1 SCVGVGSG
9 VGVGSS
15 VSLGVSDGVEVAEVS
30 GVVRDGEGLVWVFS
44 VLGDDGSSSLPI
56 VNPPIAVETTQIK
69 MPRPPVMM
77 PVILIPLDC
86 SFRSA
91 TTPKTTA
98 TVPMTRLPIGTGLR
112 SSARIPVTSEAMARP
127 LGTFGLVDGGM
138 TSGGGGGESIPGS
151 RCAPLKLEQ
160 YNYRTLAQAALSEEA
175 LLDPLPSTR
184 LNQKALAPCQ

>member
-1 SCVGVGSG
+1 
-9 VGVGSS
+9 
-15 VSLGVSDGVEVAEVS
+15 
-30 GVVRDGEGLVWVFS
+30 LVWVFS

-56 VNPPIAVETTQIK
+56 VNPSIAVETTQIK

-138 TSGGGGGESIPGS
+138 TSGGGGGGGGKYPWVTVCS
-151 RCAPLKLEQ
+151 
-160 YNYRTLAQAALSEEA
+160 TQA
-175 LLDPLPSTR
+175 
-184 LNQKALAPCQ
+184 